1 MSRLLISFC
10 NTFPQ
15 GFPLAVYDFASGD
28 FAWLPV
34 PGSGLLNNLPIGGAN
49 GVCRGGDQ
57 YYALLQHRAPGWP
70 NTLVVY
76 GPDLRM
82 LMAVTLDRV
91 RDAHSLM
98 WHDEELLV
106 VSTGTNELIRVTV
119 DIAAGTAQ
127 EEALWE
133 FGDERLDR
141 DHLNSVVRWEGRL
154 CASLHGPKNDSED
167 HLERQAGRIVDVAS
181 GETLHSNLLH
191 PHSLAAANGTLYFL
205 ESGRGRVWTLQ
216 RRQGRL
222 HAELLKEL
230 SGYLRGLAL
239 DGQSLFVA
247 GSAQRIL
254 SKHKRTLI
262 EHPQKTTEATHCIL
276 YRVDLTS
283 GHLESRDL
291 TAFGREIYDVV
302 LLPAYGPALPPG
314 SSEEAIIRR
323 QLAYDLEHQRA
334 LDDLR
339 KMIEKYEGLLRQS
352 AV

>member
-28 FAWLPV
+28 FAWLPTHC
-34 PGSGLLNNLPIGGAN
+34 PDQPIGGAS
-49 GVCRGGDQ
+49 GVCGGDGE
-57 YYALLQHRAPGWP
+57 YYALFQHRVPGWP
-70 NTLVVY
+70 STLVVY
-76 GPDLRM
+76 GPDLNMRA
-82 LMAVTLDRV
+82 AVRLQRV
-91 RDAHSLM
+91 QDGHSLI
-98 WHDEELLV
+98 WHDGELLV

-119 DIAAGTAQ
+119 DIAAGTAR
-127 EEALWE
+127 EEPLWE
-133 FGDERLDR
+133 LGDERVDR

-154 CASLHGPKNDSED
+154 CASLHGPRNDSEH
-167 HLERQAGRIVDVAS
+167 HLERQVGRIIDVAS
-181 GETLHSNLLH
+181 GETLHGNLLH
-191 PHSLAAANGTLYFL
+191 PHSLAAAKGTLYFL
-205 ESGRGRVWTLQ
+205 ESGRGRVWSLQ

-230 SGYLRGLAL
+230 SGYLRGLTL

-247 GSAQRIL
+247 GNAQRIH
-254 SKHKRTLI
+254 SRHKDALI
-262 EHPQKTTEATHCIL
+262 EQPQKTREAMHCIL

-283 GHLESRDL
+283 GHIESRDL
-291 TAFGREIYDVV
+291 TPFGREIYDVV
-302 LLPAYGPALPPG
+302 LLPADGPALPPG

-339 KMIEKYEGLLRQS
+339 KMIEKYEELLRQS